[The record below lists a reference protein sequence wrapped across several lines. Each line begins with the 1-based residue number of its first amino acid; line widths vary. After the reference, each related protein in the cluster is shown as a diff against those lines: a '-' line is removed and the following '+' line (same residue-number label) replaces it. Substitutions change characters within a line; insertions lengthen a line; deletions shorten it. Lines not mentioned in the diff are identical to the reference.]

1 MAIEI
6 VDTKIVHI
14 ETAFK
19 GWGRYLIAT
28 IRLSDGR
35 TFKREIEDHGAAIG
49 VLAYDPERKVAM
61 LVRQLRGPVL
71 YVEKRQFT
79 LELIA
84 GIVDEN
90 DPPAAARRE
99 AMEETGLR
107 LGTLEDVATV
117 WTMPGIST
125 ERMTLYLA
133 PYHETDRIGKGG
145 GLAAE
150 NEVITVI
157 EMPLA
162 EVARLADSGEL
173 DDMKTL
179 ALVQT
184 LRLRRPE
191 LFE

>member
-1 MAIEI
+1 MTAEI
-6 VDTKIVHI
+6 IDI
-14 ETAFK
+14 ETAYQ
-19 GWGRYLIAT
+19 GWARYLIAT
-28 IRLSDGR
+28 IRFADGR
-35 TFKREIEDHGAAIG
+35 TFKREIEDHGTAIA

-61 LVRQLRGPVL
+61 LVQQVRAPVL
-71 YVEKRQFT
+71 FAEKRQFT

-84 GIVDEN
+84 GIVEDG

-99 AMEETGLR
+99 ALEETGLR

-117 WTMPGIST
+117 WAMPGVST

-133 PYHETDRIGKGG
+133 PYREADRIEKGG

-150 NEVITVI
+150 YEVITVL

-162 EVARLADSGEL
+162 EVARMADSGEL
-173 DDMKTL
+173 TDMKTL

-191 LFE
+191 LF

>member
-1 MAIEI
+1 MATE
-6 VDTKIVHI
+6 IVHI

-19 GWGRYLIAT
+19 GWGRYLVAT
-28 IRLSDGR
+28 LRLADGR
-35 TFKREIEDHGAAIG
+35 TFKREIEDHGTAIG
-49 VLAYDPERKVAM
+49 VLAYDPERRVAM
-61 LVRQLRGPVL
+61 LVRQVRAPVL
-71 YVEKRQFT
+71 YIEKRQYT

-84 GIVDEN
+84 GIVEDG
-90 DPPAAARRE
+90 DPAATARRE

-117 WTMPGIST
+117 WTMPGVST
-125 ERMTLYLA
+125 ERMSLYLA
-133 PYHETDRIGKGG
+133 AYCEADRVEKGG
-145 GLAAE
+145 GLAVE

-162 EVARLADSGEL
+162 EVARMADGGEL
-173 DDMKTL
+173 TDMKTL

-191 LFE
+191 LFDPSS

>member
-1 MAIEI
+1 MAPEI
-6 VDTKIVHI
+6 ADTRIVHV

-28 IRLSDGR
+28 IQLADGR
-35 TFKREIEDHGAAIG
+35 TFKREIEDHGSAIA

-61 LVRQLRGPVL
+61 LVRQLRAPVL
-71 YVEKRQFT
+71 YAGKQQST
-79 LELIA
+79 LEVIA

-107 LGTLEDVATV
+107 LGALEEVATV

-133 PYHETDRIGKGG
+133 AYSEADRIGRGG
-145 GLAAE
+145 GLATE
-150 NEVITVI
+150 NEVITLI
-157 EMPLA
+157 EMPLT
-162 EVARLADSGEL
+162 EVARLAASGEIT
-173 DDMKTL
+173 DMKTL

-184 LRLRRPE
+184 LRLRRQE
-191 LFE
+191 LF